1 MNEQGLND
9 LRLNFL
15 FTGLNDE
22 QFTQIRETARLIEV
36 NEGEHLFHCGDV
48 ASHFFWLQQG
58 LVQLYRL
65 SPSGEEKVIDLI
77 QAGQTF
83 AEAVMFFKHNQYP
96 VSAKSVR
103 DSQLW
108 MIDMSV
114 FLGFLQESNE
124 LCLHMLGDMSR
135 RLHNAIKEIDQL
147 TLQNASVRVIHFLLQ
162 SAPPGQPDHYSLE
175 WDTPKQVLA
184 SRLSVR
190 PETFSRILQQLIR
203 QQLISVNGKTVEVL
217 DHQGLRKVI
226 TLNE

>member
-1 MNEQGLND
+1 MNEPGLND
-9 LRLNFL
+9 LRQNFL
-15 FTGLNDE
+15 FAGLNDE
-22 QFTQIRETARLIEV
+22 QFEQIRETSRLLEV
-36 NEGEHLFHCGDV
+36 KEGEHLFHCGDV
-48 ASHFFWLQQG
+48 ARHFFWLQQG

-65 SPSGEEKVIDLI
+65 SPAGEEKVIDLI

-83 AEAVMFFKHNQYP
+83 AEAVMFFKHNQFP
-96 VSAKSVR
+96 VSAKAVR

-147 TLQNASVRVIHFLLQ
+147 TLQNASVRVIQFLLQ
-162 SAPPGQPDHYSLE
+162 SAPPDQPDRYILE

-190 PETFSRILQQLIR
+190 PETFSRILQQLIK
-203 QQLISVNGKTVEVL
+203 QQLISVNGKTVEVR

>member
-9 LRLNFL
+9 LRRNFL
-15 FTGLNDE
+15 FAGLNDE
-22 QFTQIRETARLIEV
+22 QFQQIRETARLLEV
-36 NEGEHLFHCGDV
+36 KEGEHLFHCGDV
-48 ASHFFWLQQG
+48 ARHFFWLQQG

-65 SPSGEEKVIDLI
+65 SPAGEEKVIDLI

-83 AEAVMFFKHNQYP
+83 AEAVMFFKHNQFP
-96 VSAKSVR
+96 VSAKTVR

-147 TLQNASVRVIHFLLQ
+147 TLQNASVRVIQFLLQ
-162 SAPPGQPDHYSLE
+162 SAPPDQPDRYTLQ

-226 TLNE
+226 TFHE